1 MSQYRFYAAAQ
12 LEQARLVA
20 WLRRL
25 GMPLA
30 SIRAVST
37 LPPAQAASE
46 LAAYWAQI
54 EAETAARRQLAAFL
68 VGYLSG
74 KDTVMPDAQGKLAV
88 RYAVQS
94 DIGLHRQDNEDAV
107 YGGPRLLAVA
117 DGMGG
122 HAAGEVASAAVIE
135 ALRPLDTQVP
145 AGELLNALDHAVRRA
160 NSALSDIVKADPS
173 LQGMGTTLTA
183 LLWSGS
189 QLGLVHIGDS
199 RAYLVR
205 DGEMFQITQDH
216 TLVQSLLDD
225 GKITAEEVA
234 SHPQRFML
242 LRALDGGNFEPDLQ
256 LREARPSDRYLL
268 CSDGLHQVV
277 AADAL
282 ARVLL
287 TVTDP
292 DQAAADL
299 IALAIDGGGPDNV
312 AALSPTWSPWK
323 NRPRSRRPWTRVARP
338 GLASSQVSR
347 QRAARI
353 DQASRFYAAGMTI
366 TLTEAERTY
375 LKSQPLARLATVDA
389 SGAPQNNPVGAFL
402 DEETGDILIG
412 GHAMGATRKFR
423 NVQANGQV
431 ALVVDDLVSRD
442 PWTVRGLEIRGTAAA
457 LEDVTPRCRS

>member
-1 MSQYRFYAAAQ
+1 MELMTSGAFARASRLSRKALRLYDQLGLLCPVRVDPVSQYRFYAPAQ

-68 VGYLSG
+68 IGYLSG
-74 KDTVMPDAQGKLAV
+74 KGTACRMLRASLRSATRCSPISACTARTMRTRSMEG
-88 RYAVQS
+88 RGCS
-94 DIGLHRQDNEDAV
+94 RSPTGWR
-107 YGGPRLLAVA
+107 
-117 DGMGG
+117 G

-173 LQGMGTTLTA
+173 LRGMGTTLTA

-205 DGEMFQITQDH
+205 GGEMFQITQDH

-242 LRALDGGNFEPDLQ
+242 LRALDGGNSEPDLQ
-256 LREARPSDRYLL
+256 LREARPGDRYLL

-287 TVTDP
+287 TVGDP

-312 AALSPTWSPWK
+312 SCI
-323 NRPRSRRPWTRVARP
+323 VAD
-338 GLASSQVSR
+338 V
-347 QRAARI
+347 
-353 DQASRFYAAGMTI
+353 
-366 TLTEAERTY
+366 
-375 LKSQPLARLATVDA
+375 
-389 SGAPQNNPVGAFL
+389 
-402 DEETGDILIG
+402 
-412 GHAMGATRKFR
+412 
-423 NVQANGQV
+423 V
-431 ALVVDDLVSRD
+431 ALEEPAQV
-442 PWTVRGLEIRGTAAA
+442 
-457 LEDVTPRCRS
+457 